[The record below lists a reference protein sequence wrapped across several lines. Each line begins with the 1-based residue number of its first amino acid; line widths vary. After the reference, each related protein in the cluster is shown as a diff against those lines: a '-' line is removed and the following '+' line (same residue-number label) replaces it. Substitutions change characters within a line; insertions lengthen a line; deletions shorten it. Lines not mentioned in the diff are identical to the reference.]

1 MSGSLVRV
9 FETCF
14 ELFDDRFELFCGRG
28 FERTTRRFVDRR
40 DVLARERRVDL
51 AMAFS
56 PIINRCDTLRGWS
69 ALILPEG
76 LQ

>member
-14 ELFDDRFELFCGRG
+14 ELFADRFELFCDRG
-28 FERTTRRFVDRR
+28 FERTTRRVVDRR
-40 DVLARERRVDL
+40 DVLAPERRVDL

-56 PIINRCDTLRGWS
+56 PIINRCTL
-69 ALILPEG
+69 
-76 LQ
+76 